1 MHTTDDDGMSHAVRQ
16 LLAIVALHRVA
27 VGASGDRGGRGSRGG
42 VVACAEAAWS
52 AAWQSA
58 GEHAA
63 EGKDGDGAG
72 GVGGMMWRAVLGV
85 VGRCLGDWM
94 DQGVL
99 TADIAV
105 LYVSALVTDR
115 VARGSSEDVLRSMGL
130 LHRPTWTRHGSCAL
144 EDTPTHDGSSNG
156 TTWASLV
163 AMTATIFLH
172 DQATRAT
179 EGRGQGL
186 FLDVLLSEGNAWL
199 LLELLRGVCV
209 TRLRNVPLFT
219 AGVRSVA
226 GSLLDSIGVDVRH
239 GLDETT
245 LDALLNDVIL
255 PSLSCCPGGEHQEA
269 ITACVQGLVSQCIG
283 GVGRSSNSSAAQRAV
298 TLGAL
303 HVLVAVSVA
312 PPLSANSVNS
322 LLEDTA
328 WAVHPSAA
336 DGAGNDATFPG
347 AGGASDTVGTT
358 GGDGGGGGETKS
370 AGGERATLEAW
381 AKKEGEARQRKKEER
396 KKKKKKNKQTPKK
409 EAGKTKEKG
418 AGKGGSGASGGRP
431 GEGAPLIK
439 SYRRGEPVFYKG
451 NRGVVMKVHMN
462 PHALEDVESYT
473 VRYAPPV
480 IATALV
486 EGDGAREANVLHG
499 SSHIKPIWA
508 SQPKQEGEDGSD
520 VDDNDDDDDDHD
532 DDDTTDDE
540 GKNNGGGGGV
550 GEDEELRLALALSM
564 QEKGLFDDDDG
575 GFDEDER
582 GNDGT
587 PSSAALA
594 ALVVEEAALRGAAGV
609 ADGEDS
615 GALGEDGARVRMSRG
630 ALLDAALSVVLSG
643 HEEGSGAERAAS
655 PSVSLRDAWEG
666 HSRAS
671 AVLPIMAGAACGFIG
686 SNGFANDAAAIGLNQ
701 CRQKLADVCDPCC
714 ETARVGWEG
723 ARQSGEVGGAAGV
736 TAIAPLLPGSTM
748 AALHVLRVK
757 ADLEERLGLG
767 ARCEKGGGEKKDQG
781 NGDNDGDGFIP
792 LLNVAVPIL
801 ASGGNGAWVGKGG
814 TASEGADVMDLEV
827 RCAARAAVLR
837 LSRAVLQTGAVG
849 ASYSQGDL
857 ERLVRVS
864 IDGAVALSRHVLP
877 LSSHGQAARGEHKEA
892 RGEGDEETAGG
903 GGVGGVGG
911 ANGVGCGVSTAEAVL
926 DMAAEA
932 CRLARLLFEKRSK
945 GHGEAAA
952 LMDPDP
958 SAAAARRGTPR
969 AAWELVDTMTSWLD
983 ACHWAP
989 VPVADVAGAM
999 GSIEDGGAGYT
1010 GYSGFSRFRAVG
1022 AAVAGVRAALC
1033 LLPVALPSSMG
1044 DDLAWWE
1051 DAGRSDR
1058 IHRLVQAPSPDV
1070 QRLTFLF
1077 SRARIIMRDDL
1088 AGGRGG
1094 VGVGAGSSVEG
1105 ADAAGAAAVEEALQR
1120 VRGEVEESFE
1130 MNHAD
1135 MLSEAEEE
1143 EARVQRVRS
1152 EYVEEKRRRETS
1164 KRGESYGVWGRA
1176 GAVGG
1181 RQRATERYRERWRA
1195 IDRDRAS

>member
-1 MHTTDDDGMSHAVRQ
+1 
-16 LLAIVALHRVA
+16 
-27 VGASGDRGGRGSRGG
+27 
-42 VVACAEAAWS
+42 
-52 AAWQSA
+52 
-58 GEHAA
+58 
-63 EGKDGDGAG
+63 
-72 GVGGMMWRAVLGV
+72 
-85 VGRCLGDWM
+85 
-94 DQGVL
+94 
-99 TADIAV
+99 
-105 LYVSALVTDR
+105 
-115 VARGSSEDVLRSMGL
+115 
-130 LHRPTWTRHGSCAL
+130 
-144 EDTPTHDGSSNG
+144 
-156 TTWASLV
+156 
-163 AMTATIFLH
+163 MTATIFLH

-179 EGRGQGL
+179 GGRGQGL
-186 FLDVLLSEGNAWL
+186 FLDVILSEDNAWL

-312 PPLSANSVNS
+312 PPLSASSVNS

-336 DGAGNDATFPG
+336 DGVGNDATFPG

-358 GGDGGGGGETKS
+358 GGDSGGGGGGGGETKS

-381 AKKEGEARQRKKEER
+381 AKKEEGARQRKKEER
-396 KKKKKKNKQTPKK
+396 KKKKKKNQQTPKK

-418 AGKGGSGASGGRP
+418 AGKGGSGASDGRP

-508 SQPKQEGEDGSD
+508 SQPKQDSEDGSD
-520 VDDNDDDDDDHD
+520 VDDN
-532 DDDTTDDE
+532 DDTTDDE

-587 PSSAALA
+587 PSAALA
-594 ALVVEEAALRGAAGV
+594 ALVVEDAALRVAAGV

-615 GALGEDGARVRMSRG
+615 GALGEDGARVRASRG
-630 ALLDAALSVVLSG
+630 ALLDAALSAVLSG

-655 PSVSLRDAWEG
+655 PSVSLQDAWEG

-671 AVLPIMAGAACGFIG
+671 AVLPIMAGAACGFIRL
-686 SNGFANDAAAIGLNQ
+686 NGFATDAAAIGLND
-701 CRQKLADVCDPCC
+701 CRQKLADVCDRCC

-723 ARQSGEVGGAAGV
+723 AQTSGEVGGAAGV

-748 AALHVLRVK
+748 AAIHVLCVK

-767 ARCEKGGGEKKDQG
+767 VLGVRCGKGGGEKKDQG
-781 NGDNDGDGFIP
+781 NGDKDGDGFIP

-801 ASGGNGAWVGKGG
+801 ASGGSGAWVDQGG

-837 LSRAVLQTGAVG
+837 LSRAALQTGAAG

-877 LSSHGQAARGEHKEA
+877 LSSHGQAAGGERKEA
-892 RGEGDEETAGG
+892 RGEGDEETS
-903 GGVGGVGG
+903 GVGEVGG
-911 ANGVGCGVSTAEAVL
+911 ATGVGCGVSTAEAVL

-932 CRLARLLFEKRSK
+932 CRLARLLFEKRST
-945 GHGEAAA
+945 GHGEAAVSI
-952 LMDPDP
+952 DPDP

-969 AAWELVDTMTSWLD
+969 AAWELVDAVTSWLD

-999 GSIEDGGAGYT
+999 GTIEDGGAGYS
-1010 GYSGFSRFRAVG
+1010 GYSGYSRYSGFSQFRAVG
-1022 AAVAGVRAALC
+1022 AAVAGVKAALC
-1033 LLPVALPSSMG
+1033 VLPVALPSSMG
-1044 DDLAWWE
+1044 DDAAWWG

-1070 QRLTFLF
+1070 QRLGFLF

-1105 ADAAGAAAVEEALQR
+1105 VDAAGAAAVEEALLR

-1130 MNHAD
+1130 INHAD

-1143 EARVQRVRS
+1143 TARVQRVRS
-1152 EYVEEKRRRETS
+1152 EYVEESPRRKKRAMGCGGGRGQLEGDRGLQRGLQRETENG
-1164 KRGESYGVWGRA
+1164 GERL
-1176 GAVGG
+1176 
-1181 RQRATERYRERWRA
+1181 TET
-1195 IDRDRAS
+1195 